1 MTAPLWSEISVFG
14 EGQMSRQPKQMA
26 WRAGPSGWPWFAIG
40 LGCEGNKRHRVFV
53 VLCICECCEHQER
66 LSVAAKMERWSHVRP
81 ARPAGAF
88 SLRGTLSIC
97 HRGRNM
103 SDNSGGL
110 SDIQLYYSFFSF
122 FPNNLSLIVGD
133 IRPENSK
140 KESLRQHLQ
149 ITSLVQQSKSRR
161 NSIYD

>member
-88 SLRGTLSIC
+88 SLRGTPSIC
-97 HRGRNM
+97 HRGRSM

-133 IRPENSK
+133 KRPENSK

>member
-1 MTAPLWSEISVFG
+1 MTAPPLKWDLSVWRG
-14 EGQMSRQPKQMA
+14 PNVSQPKQMA

-88 SLRGTLSIC
+88 SLRGTPSIC

-103 SDNSGGL
+103 SDNSRGL

-133 IRPENSK
+133 KRPENSK